1 MSVPPASQSAGR
13 VLVIEDE
20 PSIRVLLN
28 RVLSGAGFAVEEA
41 SDGLQG
47 LERLSR
53 HEFDIVLLDVW
64 MPHMNGLDVL
74 PELHRRGSTQQVI
87 LMTSHHAPE
96 NPLHAVREQPSPQIS
111 KPISSN

>member
-41 SDGLQG
+41 SDGLEG

-53 HEFDIVLLDVW
+53 HEFDGVLVDVW
-64 MPHMNGLDVL
+64 MPHMNGVGVL
-74 PELHRRGSTQQVI
+74 TQLHRPVSTQPVI
-87 LMTSHHAPE
+87 HMTAHHAPE
-96 NPLHAVREQPSPQIS
+96 TLLHALRE
-111 KPISSN
+111 